1 MNETT
6 KKLAEALELLISYIE
21 IDYPDNEGNVPVVYI
36 NAKQALADYRAEQ
49 EKPNNEIKLLNTT
62 DAMVWA
68 TEFNKIYPM
77 ILKDGEGVTDSKEVL
92 LTWFANAIMAGY
104 DHARRKYEPKN
115 KLVELD
121 YEKLVVS
128 FEKFLEPHNKD

>member
-121 YEKLVVS
+121 YER
-128 FEKFLEPHNKD
+128 